1 MCVIIVQIQ
10 RNFKIMNVLE
20 NLHFETLVIIN
31 NNILKLVNNDASNV
45 FDYYKVIIY
54 DINEI
59 FHKETNHI

>member
-1 MCVIIVQIQ
+1 
-10 RNFKIMNVLE
+10 MNVLE

-54 DINEI
+54 DINGI